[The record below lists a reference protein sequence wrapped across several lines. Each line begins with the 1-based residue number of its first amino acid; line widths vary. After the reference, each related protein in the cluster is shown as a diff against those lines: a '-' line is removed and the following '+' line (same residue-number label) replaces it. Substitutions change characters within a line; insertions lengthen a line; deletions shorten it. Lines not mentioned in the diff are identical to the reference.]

1 MDQEIIKSVASS
13 SVLCKAYDD
22 LVHPTA
28 ESLGNTISLVPRT
41 IGVWLRGW
49 EKWVVNGEES
59 VKRTIEAVGKRADD
73 IPEVHLVEPPAHIA
87 VPAIQQLA
95 YCYDSAELREM
106 YAKLLLSTMDDRTA
120 EYVHPSFVQLLKELS
135 PDEAKL
141 LGTLV
146 PTDEDDQPTI
156 PLIDLRIVS
165 DAMDFG
171 AEGNKPLFHWKVV
184 VEGYNECCE
193 GVCEHPEQS
202 LVYLG
207 NLERL
212 GILERC
218 DHYTE
223 SDKEQLLS
231 FEASAAIAEAKEK
244 AELKDGEKFEFR
256 RWCYQ
261 VTDFGLN
268 FIKVCVSQA

>member
-1 MDQEIIKSVASS
+1 MDQEIIKSAASS
-13 SVLCKAYDD
+13 SVLGKAYDD
-22 LVHPTA
+22 LVHPSA
-28 ESLGNTISLVPRT
+28 KSLGNTISLVPRT
-41 IGVWLRGW
+41 IGVWLCGW

-59 VKRTIEAVGKRADD
+59 VKRTIDAVGNRTDN
-73 IPEVHLVEPPAHIA
+73 IPEEHLVEPPAHIA

-95 YCYDSAELREM
+95 YCYDSADLREM

-146 PTDEDDQPTI
+146 PTEVDDRPTI

-165 DAMDFG
+165 DAADLG
-171 AEGNKPLFHWKVV
+171 TVGLTRLFHWKVA

-218 DHYTE
+218 EHYTE
-223 SDKEQLLS
+223 DDKEKLLS
-231 FEASAAIAEAKEK
+231 FEASDAIAEAKEK
-244 AELKDGEKFEFR
+244 AKLKDGEKFETR
-256 RWCYQ
+256 RWSYQ

-268 FIKVCVSQA
+268 FIKVCIS

>member
-1 MDQEIIKSVASS
+1 MDREIAKSVANS
-13 SVLCKAYDD
+13 SVLGKAYDD
-22 LVHPTA
+22 LVHPSA

-59 VKRTIEAVGKRADD
+59 VRRTIEAVGKRADG
-73 IPEVHLVEPPAHIA
+73 IPEEHLVEPPAHIA

-141 LGTLV
+141 LGTLI
-146 PTDEDDQPTI
+146 PTEADDRPTI

-165 DAMDFG
+165 DATG
-171 AEGNKPLFHWKVV
+171 LGSEGLAPIPL
-184 VEGYNECCE
+184 EGCCR
-193 GVCEHPEQS
+193 
-202 LVYLG
+202 
-207 NLERL
+207 RL
-212 GILERC
+212 
-218 DHYTE
+218 
-223 SDKEQLLS
+223 Q
-231 FEASAAIAEAKEK
+231 
-244 AELKDGEKFEFR
+244 
-256 RWCYQ
+256 
-261 VTDFGLN
+261 
-268 FIKVCVSQA
+268 